1 MSETTTYSR
10 FAHGWARLACR
21 TAGRA
26 LAQSRFEAVA
36 GLPRWTHL
44 ALSVTDIDAMIDWYT
59 THTPLELLVKRED
72 ANGYGAWLGHSD
84 APDTPFILVFA
95 QFFAGHEPDEHAGP
109 TPLGSFA
116 HLGFEVADRSDIDA
130 IAAVAEEGGWLAT
143 PPLQLPHPI
152 GYICM
157 VRDPDGNTVEFSHD
171 QGVYEFAQEHFTRP
185 G

>member
-1 MSETTTYSR
+1 M
-10 FAHGWARLACR
+10 
-21 TAGRA
+21 
-26 LAQSRFEAVA
+26 A

-44 ALSVTDIDAMIDWYT
+44 ALSVTNIDAMIDWYT
-59 THTPLELLVKRED
+59 TYTPLQLLVRRED
-72 ANGYGAWLGHSD
+72 DHGYGAWLGHPD

-95 QFFAGHEPDEHAGP
+95 QFFAGHEPDESAKP

-116 HLGFEVADRSDIDA
+116 HLGFEVAERSDIDD

-143 PPLQLPHPI
+143 PPLQLPYPI

-171 QGVYEFAQEHFTRP
+171 QGVYEFAQEHFARES
-185 G
+185 

>member
-1 MSETTTYSR
+1 
-10 FAHGWARLACR
+10 
-21 TAGRA
+21 
-26 LAQSRFEAVA
+26 VA

-44 ALSVTDIDAMIDWYT
+44 ALSVTDIDTMIDWYT
-59 THTPLELLVKRED
+59 TYTPLQLLVKRQD
-72 ANGYGAWLGHSD
+72 ANGYGAWLGHPD

-95 QFFAGHEPDEHAGP
+95 QFLPGHEPGEDSRP
-109 TPLGSFA
+109 TPLGSFS
-116 HLGFEVADRSDIDA
+116 HLGFEVAERSDIDE
-130 IAAVAEEGGWLAT
+130 IAAVAAQGGWLAT
-143 PPLQLPHPI
+143 PPTQLPHPI